1 MCKLPVHIQG
11 DKLMEDRTF
20 EENLVNDGMAQAD
33 AKVTEAEEERH
44 DGQIKCPK
52 CGSTDIELNPKTGK
66 LRCNF
71 CRHIFE
77 PEFTEDDGNISELEG
92 VKLSKG
98 ASDIAADAKDVM
110 TLKCQSCGAEV
121 VIDTAS
127 APQARCH
134 WCRNMLSINSCI
146 PNGAIPD
153 MVLPFSVSKAEA
165 QAKIN
170 DFVGKRKF
178 FAHPT
183 FTREFTTNNICGVY
197 FPYMVVDIN
206 GHSHLSGTGEV
217 LVREYTV
224 KRGDDEE
231 KRYDADAYHVER
243 DFDITIDDLTI
254 ESSAD
259 KLNVASKEKTTN
271 IINSIMPFDTE
282 NCVEYNANY
291 LRGYTSEKR
300 DVNIDQIR
308 NTVHTQANDIARI
321 AANQTLS
328 DYDRGVAWEDDN
340 FTVKGESWKAAY
352 LPVWLYSYMQVKGSK
367 KLLHYVAVNA
377 RTKETMGSVPINM
390 TKLWIVS
397 IILEVLGIFLAV
409 TLGRNPFNVESP
421 YRFALMAPAIIFFA
435 LMYSKYRNSGA
446 RHTYEKETSN
456 EMSNM
461 SMVDDY
467 LERRNGLESS
477 SIRGANNEQ
486 VHGNYSNDFVQKIKN
501 SGLTSIIGNVS
512 EIKGIM
518 NKFDDFN

>member
-1 MCKLPVHIQG
+1 
-11 DKLMEDRTF
+11 MEDKTF
-20 EENLVNDGMAQAD
+20 EENLVNEGIDQTD
-33 AKVTEAEEERH
+33 SVKTEVEEERN

-52 CGSTDIELNPKTGK
+52 CGATDIELNPKTGK

-71 CRHIFE
+71 CRHVFE
-77 PEFTEDDGNISELEG
+77 PEFAASDDNISELKG

-98 ASDIAADAKDVM
+98 ASDIVADTKDVM

-127 APQARCH
+127 ASQARCH

-153 MVLPFSVSKAEA
+153 VVLPFSVTKAEA
-165 QAKIN
+165 QTQIN
-170 DFVGKRKF
+170 EFVGKRKF

-183 FTREFTTNNICGVY
+183 FTKEFTTDNICGVY

-224 KRGDDEE
+224 KRGNDEE

-243 DFDITIDDLTI
+243 DFDIAIDDLTI

-282 NCVEYNANY
+282 NCVDYNANY

-300 DVNIDQIR
+300 DVNTDQIR
-308 NTVHTQANDIARI
+308 DTVHTQANDIARI
-321 AANQTLS
+321 AANQTLQK
-328 DYDRGVAWEDDN
+328 YDRGVAWDNDN
-340 FTVKGESWKAAY
+340 FVVKGESWKAAY
-352 LPVWLYSYMQVKGSK
+352 LPVWLYSYMQVKGNK

-390 TKLWIVS
+390 TKLWVVS
-397 IILEVLGIFLAV
+397 ILLELFGGILAAILGSDLV
-409 TLGRNPFNVESP
+409 NWNSN
-421 YRFALMAPAIIFFA
+421 YRWALLLPGIIFFA
-435 LMYSKYRNSGA
+435 VMYSRYRNSGA
-446 RHTYEKETSN
+446 RHTYEKESSN
-456 EMSNM
+456 EMTNM

-467 LERRNGLESS
+467 LERRNGLEES
-477 SIRGANNEQ
+477 SIEGANNEQ
-486 VHGNYSNDFVQKIKN
+486 VNGNHSTDFVSQIKK
-501 SGLTSIIGNVS
+501 SGLTSIVGDMS
-512 EIKGIM
+512 ELKGIM